1 MIDVVNRL
9 LGEARNS
16 AMSITES
23 MVYDL
28 MDEYKLDLGL
38 FDDICNKLT
47 EAGVKIVKDYEL
59 TDVESSF
66 YHAFDSNDSVRM
78 YLSAIGAYPLLSTE
92 EEVYYSNKYFND
104 KDEDS
109 KNKLINS
116 NLRLVVSIA
125 KRYIGSGVPFL
136 DLIQKGNIGL
146 MKAIEMFNPNM
157 GYKLSTYATWWVR
170 QGITRYIA
178 DTSNIIRLPVH
189 VGEKMLKMNKYIK
202 EYRDKTGEM
211 PTKEAI
217 MKHCEMSELTYDS
230 IVSKRYLTTSLDQNI
245 NEEEDTTLQDML
257 GDDSVC
263 VEDEVVN
270 KEIYSQLG
278 KVLKEVLT
286 EREYQVVSKRF
297 GLNGLPVMTLE
308 EVGKELGLTRERI
321 RQIEAKALRRLKVNR
336 VFRPF
341 LQSIYKDY
349 TPKRGEFYGK
359 HS

>member
-9 LGEARNS
+9 LEEARNS

-23 MVYDL
+23 RVYDL
-28 MDEYKLDLGL
+28 MDEYRVNLGL
-38 FDDICNKLT
+38 FDDICKELT
-47 EAGVKIVKDYEL
+47 EAGVKLVKDYEL

-66 YHAFDSNDSVRM
+66 THAFDSNDSIRM
-78 YLSAIGAYPLLSTE
+78 YLAAIGAYPLLSTE
-92 EEVYYSNKYFND
+92 EEVYYSNKYFNE

-125 KRYIGSGVPFL
+125 KRYIGSGVPLL
-136 DLIQKGNIGL
+136 DLIQEGNIGL
-146 MKAIEMFNPNM
+146 MRAIDMFNPNM

-178 DTSNIIRLPVH
+178 DTSNTIRLPVH
-189 VGEKMLKMNKYIK
+189 VGEKMLKMNRYIK
-202 EYRDKTGEM
+202 EYQAKTGEM
-211 PTKEAI
+211 PTKEEV

-230 IVSKRYLTTSLDQNI
+230 IVGKKYMTTSLDQNI

-263 VEDEVVN
+263 VEDEVINREV
-270 KEIYSQLG
+270 YAQLD
-278 KVLKEVLT
+278 KVLEEVLT
-286 EREYQVVSKRF
+286 KREYQIISKRF
-297 GLNGLPVMTLE
+297 GLNGMPVMTLD
-308 EVGKELGLTRERI
+308 EVGRELGVTRERV
-321 RQIEAKALRRLKVNR
+321 RQIEAKALRRLRVNR

-341 LQSIYKDY
+341 LKTIYGGY
-349 TPKRGEFYGK
+349 EPKRGELYGNRK
-359 HS
+359 

>member
-1 MIDVVNRL
+1 MVDVVNRL
-9 LGEARNS
+9 LEEARNS

-23 MVYDL
+23 RVYDL
-28 MDEYKLDLGL
+28 IDAYKLNIGL
-38 FDDICNKLT
+38 FDSICSELT
-47 EAGVKIVKDYEL
+47 EAGVKLVKDYEL
-59 TDVESSF
+59 ADTESSF
-66 YHAFDSNDSVRM
+66 YNAFDSNDSIRM
-78 YLSAIGAYPLLSTE
+78 YLATIGAYPLLSTE
-92 EEVYYSNKYFND
+92 EEVYYSNKYYND

-125 KRYIGSGVPFL
+125 KRYINSGVPLL
-136 DLIQKGNIGL
+136 DLIQEGNIGL

-178 DTSNIIRLPVH
+178 DTSNTIRLPVH
-189 VGEKMLKMNKYIK
+189 VGEKMLKMNRYIK
-202 EYRDKTGEM
+202 EYQAKTGEM
-211 PTKEAI
+211 PTKEEV

-230 IVSKRYLTTSLDQNI
+230 IVSKQYITTSLDQNI

-257 GDDSVC
+257 GDDSVR

-270 KEIYSQLG
+270 KEIYSQLN
-278 KVLKEVLT
+278 KVLEEVLT
-286 EREYQVVSKRF
+286 KREYQVVSKRF
-297 GLNGLPVMTLE
+297 GLNGMTSMTLD
-308 EVGKELGLTRERI
+308 EVGRELGVTRERV

-341 LQSIYKDY
+341 LKTICEDY
-349 TPKRGEFYGK
+349 EPKRGEFYGNRK
-359 HS
+359 